1 MRPRGRSKLGYG
13 HHQKRYE
20 EELADGR
27 ETLLTTMTGE
37 LQYPYTDVEEPS
49 R

>member
-1 MRPRGRSKLGYG
+1 MTERKTEIKIYG

-27 ETLLTTMTGE
+27 
-37 LQYPYTDVEEPS
+37 QHS
-49 R
+49 